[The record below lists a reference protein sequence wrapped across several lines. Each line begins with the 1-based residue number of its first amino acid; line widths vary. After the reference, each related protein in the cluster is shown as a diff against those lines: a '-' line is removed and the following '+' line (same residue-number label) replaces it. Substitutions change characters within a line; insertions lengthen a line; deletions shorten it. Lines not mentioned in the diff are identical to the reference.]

1 MIAREFN
8 YNTTKIMGV
17 INVTPDS
24 FSDGGNF
31 YSPEAALK
39 QALKLEKEGADIL
52 DIGAESSRP
61 GSEPIDAKTE
71 WERLGPALSAI
82 KQNCKNIKI
91 SVDSYR
97 PETILRAVE
106 EFGIDYVNCI
116 KGVLEFSLLQRLA
129 KVDHLNFIA
138 MHMQGSPKN
147 MQKHPL
153 KGGEVV
159 AKLKE
164 FFKTSILE
172 LKRAGFSENRIFL
185 DPGIGFGKSD
195 AANLKLLQWMPIAQE
210 RYSNVVVGISRK
222 SMFSRIL
229 EIQEPMQRD
238 AVSKMVEL
246 GLLFAGVSIIRTHDV
261 AALVKIKKTW
271 LQDD

>member
-116 KGVLEFSLLQRLA
+116 KGVLEFSLL
-129 KVDHLNFIA
+129 
-138 MHMQGSPKN
+138 
-147 MQKHPL
+147 
-153 KGGEVV
+153 
-159 AKLKE
+159 
-164 FFKTSILE
+164 
-172 LKRAGFSENRIFL
+172 
-185 DPGIGFGKSD
+185 
-195 AANLKLLQWMPIAQE
+195 
-210 RYSNVVVGISRK
+210 
-222 SMFSRIL
+222 
-229 EIQEPMQRD
+229 
-238 AVSKMVEL
+238 
-246 GLLFAGVSIIRTHDV
+246 
-261 AALVKIKKTW
+261 
-271 LQDD
+271 